1 MEKISRNTKITRL
14 QGVVEIYIDYVKYYR
29 FLTKHPLLENHVILL
44 SEHDD
49 YKPIVVSLELFMD
62 GRFYVKPTYEE
73 IFEVQLDMSVRK
85 ADELVRTIDNIHQQ
99 LL

>member
-1 MEKISRNTKITRL
+1 MERISTNT
-14 QGVVEIYIDYVKYYR
+14 QVAHMQCVAEIYIDYVKYYR
-29 FLTKHPLLENHVILL
+29 YLMKHPLLENHVILL

-49 YKPIVVSLELFMD
+49 YKPIVVPLALFID

-73 IFEVQLDMSVRK
+73 IFEVQLDMSIRK
-85 ADELVRTIDNIHQQ
+85 ADELVRTIDSIHKQ